1 MAPQISSVSPNCVV
15 LASPEQISCQIG
27 DEAVLL
33 STRDGQYYG
42 LNEVGARIWRLVQKP
57 RSVAEIADAVLSEYS
72 GIERVECEQQ
82 VMSFVTELAR
92 RRLIDLL

>member
-42 LNEVGARIWRLVQKP
+42 LNEVGACIWRLIQKP
-57 RSVAEIADAVLSEYS
+57 RSVVEISEAVLSEYS
-72 GIERVECEQQ
+72 GIERAECEQQ
-82 VMSFVTELAR
+82 VISFVTELAR
-92 RRLIDLL
+92 LNLLDLV